1 MIHHTTH
8 LPNIGILNAKF
19 TDAELKPILNEI
31 NEIKNKNFSGTKIN
45 SILAGNM
52 EHEFELIDSHSYVS
66 FLLAPLLKTYNEKF
80 GVIDEMS
87 SKIFKK
93 DTPTH
98 LEKLWVNFQ
107 QKHDFN
113 PLHRHRGSV
122 SFVIWIDIPYD
133 INVEKQH
140 PTSKNSA
147 ANLPG
152 YFQFTYVNILGEITS
167 HNIPADSKFK
177 NQMVM
182 FPARLPHCVYP
193 FRTSDEYRIS
203 VSGNFVFDT

>member
-1 MIHHTTH
+1 MIHHTTN

-45 SILAGNM
+45 SMLAGNM
-52 EHEFELIDSHSYVS
+52 EHEFELIESYSYVS
-66 FLLAPLLKTYNEKF
+66 FLLAPVLKTYNEQF
-80 GVIDEMS
+80 GVIDSMS
-87 SKIFKK
+87 RILFNKP
-93 DTPTH
+93 TPTR
-98 LEKLWVNFQ
+98 LAKLWVNFQ

-113 PLHRHRGSV
+113 PIHRHGGAV

-133 INVEKQH
+133 INVEKH
-140 PTSKNSA
+140 HSSSKNSA
-147 ANLPG
+147 APVPG
-152 YFQFTYVNILGEITS
+152 YFQFTYVNILGEISS

-182 FPARLPHCVYP
+182 FPAGLPHCVYP